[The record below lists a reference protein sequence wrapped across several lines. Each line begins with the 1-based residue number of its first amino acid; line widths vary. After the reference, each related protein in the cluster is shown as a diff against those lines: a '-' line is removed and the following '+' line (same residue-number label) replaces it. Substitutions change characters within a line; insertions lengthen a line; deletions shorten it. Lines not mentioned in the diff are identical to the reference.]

1 MAQPPQR
8 ETPRQT
14 VQSDSVQRNVSSPAA
29 GTPPPSPF
37 RLTPSRLIVPLVA
50 VATIVI
56 LVWALFTPAPASTPG
71 TTPGAAAPQ
80 VGHYAPDAALLDLS
94 NKSVRLSSLRG
105 QVVVL
110 NFWYVACEPCRYEMP
125 ALEKAY
131 LANKAQGLVIV
142 GVNTSDD
149 AQTISDFTN
158 QIGVTYPILRDL
170 GERVTIQYKVIATP
184 TTFVLDRHGVIR
196 AKISGPLDKDA
207 IAKYVTPL
215 LTEK

>member
-1 MAQPPQR
+1 MAQSPQR
-8 ETPRQT
+8 ETSQQT
-14 VQSDSVQRNVSSPAA
+14 VPSDTALRHDSAPIP
-29 GTPPPSPF
+29 GTPPPSPS

-50 VATIVI
+50 VATVVI
-56 LVWALFTPAPASTPG
+56 LVWALFTPAPAKTPG
-71 TTPGAAAPQ
+71 AAPGAAAPQ
-80 VGHYAPDAALLDLS
+80 VGHYAPDASLLDLS

-131 LANKAQGLVIV
+131 LANKSQGLVVV

-158 QIGVTYPILRDL
+158 QIGITYPILRDL
-170 GERVTIQYKVIATP
+170 GERATIQYKVIATP

-196 AKISGPLDKDA
+196 AKISGPLDNDA
-207 IAKYVTPL
+207 IAKYVIPL

>member
-1 MAQPPQR
+1 
-8 ETPRQT
+8 
-14 VQSDSVQRNVSSPAA
+14 
-29 GTPPPSPF
+29 
-37 RLTPSRLIVPLVA
+37 
-50 VATIVI
+50 
-56 LVWALFTPAPASTPG
+56 AS
-71 TTPGAAAPQ
+71 
-80 VGHYAPDAALLDLS
+80 LLNLS
-94 NKSVRLSSLRG
+94 NKSVRLSSMRG

-131 LANKAQGLVIV
+131 LAHKSQGLAIV

-158 QIGVTYPILRDL
+158 QIGITYPILRDL
-170 GERVTIQYKVIATP
+170 GERVTIQYKVTATP

-196 AKISGPLDKDA
+196 AKIAGPLDNDA
-207 IAKYVTPL
+207 VAKYVLPL

>member
-1 MAQPPQR
+1 MAQPPKR
-8 ETPRQT
+8 ETLRQNSP
-14 VQSDSVQRNVSSPAA
+14 SDLAQPQASAPGTA
-29 GTPPPSPF
+29 TPPPSTF
-37 RLTPSRLIVPLVA
+37 RLTSPRFIVPFLA
-50 VATIVI
+50 VATVVI
-56 LVWALFTPAPASTPG
+56 LVWALLTPAPASTPG
-71 TTPGAAAPQ
+71 ATPGAAAPQ

-131 LANKAQGLVIV
+131 LAGKSQGLVVV

-149 AQTISDFTN
+149 AQTISIFTN
-158 QIGVTYPILRDL
+158 QIGINYPILRDL
-170 GERVTIQYKVIATP
+170 GERVTIQYKVTATP
-184 TTFVLDRHGVIR
+184 TTFVIDRHGVIR
-196 AKISGPLDKDA
+196 AKIAGPLDKNA
-207 IAKYVTPL
+207 IATYVTPL

>member
-1 MAQPPQR
+1 MAQSSKS

-14 VQSDSVQRNVSSPAA
+14 AQSNPAQRPQDKGTQPSSP
-29 GTPPPSPF
+29 F
-37 RLTPSRLIVPLVA
+37 KLTPSRLIVPGIA

-56 LVWALFTPAPASTPG
+56 LVWALFTPAPASTPAKA
-71 TTPGAAAPQ
+71 PGAAAPQ
-80 VGHYAPDAALLDLS
+80 VGHYAPDASLLDLS
-94 NKSVRLSSLRG
+94 NKPVSLSSMRG

-131 LANKAQGLVIV
+131 LSHKSQGLVVV

-158 QIGVTYPILRDL
+158 QIGITYPILRDL
-170 GERVTIQYKVIATP
+170 GERITIQYKVTATP

-196 AKISGPLDKDA
+196 AKIAGPLDNDA
-207 IAKYVTPL
+207 VAKYVLPL

>member
-1 MAQPPQR
+1 MAQSSES
-8 ETPRQT
+8 ETTRQT
-14 VQSDSVQRNVSSPAA
+14 TSSNLAQSQRGTGVQSSSR
-29 GTPPPSPF
+29 F
-37 RLTPSRLIVPLVA
+37 KLTPSRLTVALVA
-50 VATIVI
+50 VATVVI
-56 LVWALFTPAPASTPG
+56 LVWALFTPAPAKTPG
-71 TTPGAAAPQ
+71 APPAAAAPQ

-131 LANKAQGLVIV
+131 LAHKSQGLVIV

-149 AQTISDFTN
+149 AQTISNFTN

-170 GERVTIQYKVIATP
+170 GERVTIQYKVTATP
-184 TTFVLDRHGVIR
+184 TTFVVDRHGVIR
-196 AKISGPLDKDA
+196 AKIAGPLDNDA
-207 IAKYVTPL
+207 VAKYVVPL
-215 LTEK
+215 LSEK

>member
-1 MAQPPQR
+1 MAQSSES

-14 VQSDSVQRNVSSPAA
+14 AQTDPAQQSPDKGTQPSSR
-29 GTPPPSPF
+29 F
-37 RLTPSRLIVPLVA
+37 KLTPLRLIVPLIA
-50 VATIVI
+50 IATVVI
-56 LVWALFTPAPASTPG
+56 LVWALFTPAPATTPG
-71 TTPGAAAPQ
+71 TAPGAAAPQ
-80 VGHYAPDAALLDLS
+80 VGHYAPDASLLNLS
-94 NKSVRLSSLRG
+94 NKSVRLSSMRG

-131 LANKAQGLVIV
+131 LAHKSQGLAIV

-158 QIGVTYPILRDL
+158 QIGITYPILRDL
-170 GERVTIQYKVIATP
+170 GERVTIQYKVTATP

-196 AKISGPLDKDA
+196 AKIAGPLDNDA
-207 IAKYVTPL
+207 VAKYVLPL